1 MSGRGRT
8 EDGGTG
14 HAWYGPPRAG
24 GRHGTPAVD
33 ASMSLLN
40 EVMYRPVDTAYA
52 EAAQRPAVARSR
64 AARARRAVVHLVL
77 AVALGALTVSAISVL
92 RTPPPDAVSGR
103 TLLREQIEERSLAVS
118 ELQDE
123 TSALSTEIAELQAD
137 AVAAQNPALFAE
149 LARTELVS
157 GAVAVRGPGLEV
169 VLDDTAGGGTRTD
182 PLARVQALDLQVLVN
197 GLWSAGAEAVAIN
210 GERLTALSAIRGA
223 GQAVLVDLAPVLPPY
238 RVEAV
243 GDVRSLQTG
252 LARSGAQSHLT
263 SIAGTYDIDV
273 TVRAVSEV
281 TLPGAGSSR
290 LRFAELPQDATL
302 VPGQAATPPDVGQSA
317 PPDGGTP

>member
-1 MSGRGRT
+1 MTAHGRH
-8 EDGGTG
+8 DDGTG
-14 HAWYGPPRAG
+14 HVWYGPPRASG
-24 GRHGTPAVD
+24 SHAAPAVD

-52 EAAQRPAVARSR
+52 EAAQRPPVARGP
-64 AARARRAVVHLVL
+64 AARARRATGHLVL
-77 AVALGALTVSAISVL
+77 AIALGALTVTAISVL

-103 TLLREQIEERSLAVS
+103 ALLREQIEERSAAVS
-118 ELQDE
+118 TLQEE
-123 TSALSTEIAELQAD
+123 TGSLSTEIAELQED
-137 AVAAQNPALFAE
+137 AVAAENPELFAQ

-157 GAVAVRGPGLEV
+157 GAIAVQGPGLEV
-169 VLDDTAGGGTRTD
+169 VLDDTAGDGPRTD

-243 GDVRSLQTG
+243 GDVRELQTG
-252 LARSGAQSHLT
+252 LARSGAQSHLS

-273 TVRAVSEV
+273 SVRAVPEL

-290 LRFAELPQDATL
+290 LRFATLPEDAVL
-302 VPGQAATPPDVGQSA
+302 VPGATTAPDVEQST